1 MGITQK
7 YYPNENIKELTR
19 ERADALLY
27 RDYWIN
33 TKIYQLP
40 DELSGIVFDNA
51 VLQGQPTAIMNLQKA
66 LGVKADGLIGANTLK
81 ALENVD
87 YDEVKKAFIKNVHKR
102 EDVIIKNN
110 PSQKVFEKGHRN
122 RYNRY
127 Y

>member
-1 MGITQK
+1 
-7 YYPNENIKELTR
+7 
-19 ERADALLY
+19 
-27 RDYWIN
+27 
-33 TKIYQLP
+33 
-40 DELSGIVFDNA
+40 
-51 VLQGQPTAIMNLQKA
+51 MNLQKA